1 VLLTFHSVL
10 WKINTEPSIHVDAS
24 TICRFIWLSSFRGE
38 DFYKSSNQK
47 QELPVVAMFGTEPL
61 ILYQIY
67 VLFLKFLC
75 SLPTFTLS
83 GRKGINYPFMFKQ
96 K

>member
-1 VLLTFHSVL
+1 MVDYNETSRTKHIFNINLEAQWVEPVLLTFHSVL

-47 QELPVVAMFGTEPL
+47 QELPVVAMFGNGS
-61 ILYQIY
+61 YQN
-67 VLFLKFLC
+67 VHFL
-75 SLPTFTLS
+75 
-83 GRKGINYPFMFKQ
+83 
-96 K
+96 